1 MTGTSTSEQEEHI
14 VHEGFFF
21 FCTLPRTRTLLP
33 HFLSPV
39 PSFLKACHRVGQVCT
54 SEYDRRRQKC
64 AAVSR
69 TQPGKCQTV
78 CWLKIMIHDWIKKK
92 KKKMEDRK
100 KERQLRDWESEIER
114 EMRGIAI
121 VSGVTCLIGALY
133 SLRLSCRNANG
144 VTGEVISCS
153 TSFLGNERYSLLS
166 ILRNCA
172 FRYTHSNMLSYT
184 V

>member
-114 EMRGIAI
+114 EMRGITI